1 MVRIK
6 AIAETCDVLV
16 KVVIAVIAL
25 VFVDKSQKAYELQK
39 QQIELQRGQVEN
51 LKLQAEHSKIQA
63 EQAKIQADATAILAG
78 VQDKNRQGDAA
89 LVHMIVELL
98 FKQNLQCRTE
108 DQMVLISFLGEMN
121 DSYNKVKL
129 GERFAG
135 AFGKRRECVASQAA
149 ADDARFVKSVSD
161 GKIPAVTPAT
171 SRELLEKLF
180 HIAEF
185 KSAMGDEF
193 GKHQKAGAVG
203 YVALGGPAGS
213 EDFVNFDLLN
223 AKRTLNNGVPDG
235 SIMMANAPVNLR
247 ANLGSTEEGRNP
259 IIGQIVEH
267 KCVQTVDDFPDNRGQ
282 TWALVKLAECP
293 DGKRKRKVAASKH

>member
-1 MVRIK
+1 
-6 AIAETCDVLV
+6 
-16 KVVIAVIAL
+16 
-25 VFVDKSQKAYELQK
+25 
-39 QQIELQRGQVEN
+39 
-51 LKLQAEHSKIQA
+51 
-63 EQAKIQADATAILAG
+63 
-78 VQDKNRQGDAA
+78 
-89 LVHMIVELL
+89 MIVELL

-149 ADDARFVKSVSD
+149 ADDARFVKSVND

-180 HIAEF
+180 YIAEF
-185 KSAMGDEF
+185 KSAIGDEF

-247 ANLGSTEEGRNP
+247 ANLEALRRAAIRSSARLWNTSASRQSTTSP
-259 IIGQIVEH
+259 IIAVRPGPWSNSPNARTAKE
-267 KCVQTVDDFPDNRGQ
+267 
-282 TWALVKLAECP
+282 
-293 DGKRKRKVAASKH
+293 KRKVAASKH